1 MTGQLLLA
9 VFFSIALL
17 LFLVLRLR
25 LNAFLALLIA
35 SIGFGLVAGMTPPDI
50 ISNITTGMGNTLA
63 VIATIIGLGA
73 ILGAVLEH
81 SGGSQALAHFLLG
94 KLGEERAPL
103 AFVLTGF
110 LVAIPVF
117 FDVAFVL
124 LVPMIYALGRK
135 TGKSLLHYGIPL
147 LAGLAATHAF
157 IPPTPGPIAVAEIIG
172 ADLGRVIL
180 LGFLVGIPSVLVA
193 GLWWGKK
200 VGNQYMITAPAAT
213 TPPIYDQSSLPNIK
227 LILTLIILPIV
238 LILGHTLTKMQL
250 DTAVWTQSWWTD
262 TLIFVGHPYF
272 ALLLSCCIAL
282 YSLGYKRGLSTDELQ
297 KLATKAL
304 APAGAII
311 LITGAGGVYKT
322 MLVESGAGKLL
333 AEVFLNFHLLPPLLA
348 FLLAALVR
356 VLQGSATVAMIT
368 AAGFLAPTLPELA
381 LSAPQIALMVL
392 AVAAGAST
400 LSHVNDSG
408 FWLVKEYLGMDE
420 ATTLRT
426 WTLMTGI
433 LSLVALVVI
442 LVLFVLV

>member
-1 MTGQLLLA
+1 MTAQLIAA

-35 SIGFGLVAGMTPPDI
+35 SMGFGLAAGMSPEVI
-50 ISNITTGMGNTLA
+50 IDNVGKGMGGTLA
-63 VIATIIGLGA
+63 VVATIVGLGA

-81 SGGSQALAHFLLG
+81 SGGTQALAQFLLS
-94 KLGEERAPL
+94 KLGQERAPL

-124 LVPMIYALGRK
+124 LAPMIYALGRK
-135 TGKSLLHYGIPL
+135 TGKSLLHYAIPL
-147 LAGLAATHAF
+147 LAGLAVTHAF
-157 IPPTPGPIAVAEIIG
+157 IPPTPGPIAVAEIVG
-172 ADLGRVIL
+172 ADLGRVIFF
-180 LGFLVGIPSVLVA
+180 GFIVGIPTVIVA
-193 GLWWGKK
+193 GLWWGKR
-200 VGNQYMITAPAAT
+200 VGNQFHIAPPPLAT
-213 TPPIYDQSSLPNIK
+213 PSIVSSDSLPNIR
-227 LILTLIILPIV
+227 LILTLVFLPIV

-250 DTAVWTQSWWTD
+250 DTGAWPSTWWTD
-262 TLIFVGHPYF
+262 TLYFVGHPYF
-272 ALLLSCCIAL
+272 ALLFACCIAL
-282 YSLGYKRGLSTDELQ
+282 YYLGYKRGLGTEDLQ

-322 MLVESGAGKLL
+322 MLVESGAGTLL
-333 AEVFLNFHLLPPLLA
+333 AEVFLQFHLLPPLLA
-348 FLLAALVR
+348 FVLAALIR

-368 AAGFLAPTLPELA
+368 AAGLLAPALPTLA
-381 LSAPQIALMVL
+381 LSGTELALMVL

-426 WTLMTGI
+426 WTLMTGL
-433 LSLVALVVI
+433 LSLVAI
-442 LVLFVLV
+442 LVIMLLFVLV